1 MRCYFNLLSIG
12 LLVAIASSASA
23 QPASVQPVTVQPVTV
38 QPVITQPEPTVL
50 DQSLFPHDEPP
61 IDPANSPPASPVMPS
76 PAAAPA
82 TPSGMRLQI
91 DLSSR
96 RLTLYQGEMEMSHFP
111 IAVGREGWQ
120 TPIGEWEVRQMIHDP
135 AWRNPFTGRVIS
147 GSDPENPLGDYWIG
161 FWTDGENWVGM
172 HGTPN
177 PESVGRA
184 ASHGCIRLY
193 NHDIAALFALVTVGT
208 PVIVVP

>member
-1 MRCYFNLLSIG
+1 MRRYFNLLSIG
-12 LLVAIASSASA
+12 LLAVL
-23 QPASVQPVTVQPVTV
+23 PASPATAQTT
-38 QPVITQPEPTVL
+38 PTIL

-61 IDPANSPPASPVMPS
+61 IELLSPTAAPVT
-76 PAAAPA
+76 AAPVTAPA
-82 TPSGMRLQI
+82 TAPATASGMRLQI

-135 AWRNPFTGRVIS
+135 AWRNPFTGRVVP
-147 GSDPENPLGDYWIG
+147 GGDPENPLGDHWIG
-161 FWTDGENWVGM
+161 FWTDGENWIGM

>member
-1 MRCYFNLLSIG
+1 MRRYFNLLSIG
-12 LLVAIASSASA
+12 LLAVVALPAIA
-23 QPASVQPVTVQPVTV
+23 QT
-38 QPVITQPEPTVL
+38 EPPIL
-50 DQSLFPHDEPP
+50 DQSLFPHDEAP
-61 IDPANSPPASPVMPS
+61 IDPANLPATPAATATPS
-76 PAAAPA
+76 PATATPE

-135 AWRNPFTGRVIS
+135 AWRNPFTGRVIP
-147 GSDPENPLGDYWIG
+147 GGDPENPLGDYWIG
-161 FWTDGENWVGM
+161 FWTDGENWIGM

>member
-1 MRCYFNLLSIG
+1 MRRYFKILLLIK
-12 LLVAIASSASA
+12 LFVLPAFPAIAQDDS
-23 QPASVQPVTVQPVTV
+23 
-38 QPVITQPEPTVL
+38 IL
-50 DQSLFPHDEPP
+50 DQNLFPHDEPP
-61 IDPANSPPASPVMPS
+61 IDAATPASPDS
-76 PAAAPA
+76 ASEIGTAPETA
-82 TPSGMRLQI
+82 SGMRLQI

-96 RLTLYQGEMEMSHFP
+96 RLTLYQGEMELSHFP

-135 AWRNPFTGRVIS
+135 AWRNPFTGRVIP
-147 GSDPENPLGDYWIG
+147 GGDPENPLGDYWIG
-161 FWTDGENWVGM
+161 FWTDGENWIGM

-177 PESVGRA
+177 PDSVGRA

-193 NHDIAALFALVTVGT
+193 NHDIAALFALVRMGT

>member
-1 MRCYFNLLSIG
+1 MYRYFKLLLSIG
-12 LLVAIASSASA
+12 LFVLPVSPAIA
-23 QPASVQPVTVQPVTV
+23 QDESV
-38 QPVITQPEPTVL
+38 IL

-61 IDPANSPPASPVMPS
+61 IDADTPARPEASPETNAS
-76 PAAAPA
+76 EA
-82 TPSGMRLQI
+82 TTSETASGIRLQI

-96 RLTLYQGEMEMSHFP
+96 RLTLYQGEMELSHFP

-135 AWRNPFTGRVIS
+135 AWRNPFTGRVIP
-147 GSDPENPLGDYWIG
+147 GGDPENPLGDYWIG
-161 FWTDGENWVGM
+161 FWTDGENWIGM

-193 NHDIAALFALVTVGT
+193 NHDIAALFALVRVGT

>member
-1 MRCYFNLLSIG
+1 MRRYFRYFNLLSIG
-12 LLVAIASSASA
+12 LLAGPTLPAIA
-23 QPASVQPVTVQPVTV
+23 QT
-38 QPVITQPEPTVL
+38 EPPVL
-50 DQSLFPHDEPP
+50 DQRLFPHDEPP
-61 IDPANSPPASPVMPS
+61 IELGNPAASPASAPETSAPETS
-76 PAAAPA
+76 IPA
-82 TPSGMRLQI
+82 TPAPEIVSGMRLQI

-96 RLTLYQGEMEMSHFP
+96 RLTVYQGEMEMSHFP

-120 TPIGEWEVRQMIHDP
+120 TPIGEWEVREMIHDP
-135 AWRNPFTGRVIS
+135 AWRNPFTGRVIP
-147 GSDPENPLGDYWIG
+147 GGDPGNPLGDHWIG
-161 FWTDGENWVGM
+161 FWSDGENWIGM

-193 NHDIAALFALVTVGT
+193 NHDIEALFALVTVGT